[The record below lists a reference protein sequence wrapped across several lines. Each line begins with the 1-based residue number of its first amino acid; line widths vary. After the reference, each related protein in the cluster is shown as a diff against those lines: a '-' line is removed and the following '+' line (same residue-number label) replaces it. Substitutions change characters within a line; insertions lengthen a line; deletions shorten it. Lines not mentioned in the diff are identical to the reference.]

1 MPREKDLIFL
11 LLIGEVAYEAVYFVL
26 REHLHLNRDPHLS
39 QRNESLSVIFLP
51 STTLR
56 AEGASHGQP
65 IHV

>member
-1 MPREKDLIFL
+1 M
-11 LLIGEVAYEAVYFVL
+11 AYEAVYFVL

-65 IHV
+65 IRV